1 MLDEETH
8 GGVIQTSE
16 HVFVLPQAATDQQYK
31 EALERDIIEGCRE
44 MAEVYLE
51 VHRDFD
57 PLDTEVTRDFYPG

>member
-1 MLDEETH
+1 M
-8 GGVIQTSE
+8 
-16 HVFVLPQAATDQQYK
+16 LPQAATDQQYK